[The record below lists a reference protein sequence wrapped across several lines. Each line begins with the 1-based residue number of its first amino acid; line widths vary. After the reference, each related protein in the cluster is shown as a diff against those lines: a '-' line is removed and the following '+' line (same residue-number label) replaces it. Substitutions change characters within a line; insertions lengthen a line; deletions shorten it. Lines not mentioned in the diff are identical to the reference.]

1 MFSDTALLP
10 FSRFED
16 LARTFSEL
24 DVDLGEEPRHRLAA
38 YRDDEVLA
46 LVDLRPF
53 PRGGIERPMVE
64 AMAGVMALGAN
75 RFGAALPGRAWSTED
90 PIPPVSDHAD
100 LRQRVLSLTTASADR
115 GVRCWLVPF
124 DLDGHRLT
132 WGDPVLGDDP
142 GPVEGWV
149 PHALRVAAE
158 EPWDPDPDAAGQQL
172 ARCTALGHHV
182 MLAPPGVDLLETGG

>member
-1 MFSDTALLP
+1 MPSDTAILP
-10 FSRFED
+10 FARFED
-16 LARTFSEL
+16 LARNFCEF
-24 DVDLGEEPRHRLAA
+24 DVELGEEPRHRLAA
-38 YRDDEVLA
+38 YRDEDVLA

-53 PRGGIERPMVE
+53 PRGGIESPMVE

-75 RFGAALPGRAWSTED
+75 RFGAALPGRAWSMDD
-90 PIPPVSDHAD
+90 PIPPVTGDAD
-100 LRQRVLSLTTASADR
+100 LRQRVLSLTTATAED

-124 DLDGHRLT
+124 DLGDDGLI
-132 WGDPVLGDDP
+132 WQEAVLGDDP

-158 EPWDPDPDAAGQQL
+158 APWDPEPEAASEQL

-182 MLAPPGVDLLETGG
+182 MLAPAGAAVLDG